1 MKLYLIFNYS
11 DQIVY
16 TSDAIQFIRWVLSFE
31 TPLFVGSSYSD
42 FVLKDF
48 TLSIPF
54 SEHVSYLCVKEEKT
68 NQLLKISRNWLFKDL
83 LTNKQFSTEILSG
96 SLIML
101 DSENRELVWSN
112 LPLKCIVV
120 IGSFYVKT
128 TIFFGRSTPHHLE
141 ISSKLALA
149 LFSDLKSSENLNS
162 VFSQL
167 RKLCPFEI
175 LLVLPIKCIC

>member
-1 MKLYLIFNYS
+1 
-11 DQIVY
+11 
-16 TSDAIQFIRWVLSFE
+16 
-31 TPLFVGSSYSD
+31 
-42 FVLKDF
+42 
-48 TLSIPF
+48 
-54 SEHVSYLCVKEEKT
+54 
-68 NQLLKISRNWLFKDL
+68 
-83 LTNKQFSTEILSG
+83 
-96 SLIML
+96 ML

-167 RKLCPFEI
+167 R
-175 LLVLPIKCIC
+175 